1 MMVWE
6 NLLMVVYV
14 KVICVNG
21 GYVLNVGFGMGL
33 VDIVIQGYNL
43 VFYIIIEVYFE
54 VYKRMLEIGW
64 GEKFNVCILFGCW

>member
-6 NLLMVVYV
+6 NFFMVVYV

-33 VDIVIQGYNL
+33 VDMFIQSYNL
-43 VFYIIIEVYFE
+43 VLYIIIEVYFE
-54 VYKRMLEIGW
+54 VYKCMLEIGW
-64 GEKFNVCILFGCW
+64 GEK